1 MTKLMIPGP
10 TEVSPAVLEQ
20 LAKPIRHHYG
30 PDFVALYFEV
40 VEKLKT
46 VFQTRADLFILAA
59 TSSAA
64 MEIALSHAAQPGE
77 KVLICRNGFF
87 GERFTEMANYH
98 ELSVITVDSPYGQ
111 PVDPAAVKALLDKHP
126 DIKAVALVHNE
137 SSTAVETG
145 LKPILDL
152 TRARGILS
160 VVDAVSSLGGA
171 DVPTD
176 GLGIDFC
183 VSGSQKC
190 LAAPAG
196 LSFVSVSESAWQ
208 AIARRAKPVRSW
220 YLNLENLRAYREKWQ
235 NWHPQGPN
243 TAPVSLYL
251 ALNQALDEL
260 LAEGLPARFA
270 RQIRV
275 RDAFRASMRAM
286 GLGLFTDDSCA
297 SKTLTAVRMPAGIDG
312 SVLLDRVLRRHDILL
327 AGGIGP
333 LASQLIRVGH
343 MAWTASEDY
352 LLPTIQALETE
363 LLAMGAAIQPGGADI
378 FRAAFHI

>member
-1 MTKLMIPGP
+1 M
-10 TEVSPAVLEQ
+10 
-20 LAKPIRHHYG
+20 
-30 PDFVALYFEV
+30 
-40 VEKLKT
+40 
-46 VFQTRADLFILAA
+46 
-59 TSSAA
+59 
-64 MEIALSHAAQPGE
+64 
-77 KVLICRNGFF
+77 
-87 GERFTEMANYH
+87 
-98 ELSVITVDSPYGQ
+98 
-111 PVDPAAVKALLDKHP
+111 
-126 DIKAVALVHNE
+126 
-137 SSTAVETG
+137 
-145 LKPILDL
+145 
-152 TRARGILS
+152 
-160 VVDAVSSLGGA
+160 
-171 DVPTD
+171 PTD

-243 TAPVSLYL
+243 TAPVTLSL
-251 ALNQALDEL
+251 ALNQALDAL

-363 LLAMGAAIQPGGADI
+363 LLALGDTIQTGSADV
-378 FRAAFHI
+378 FRAAYHTRQP

>member
-40 VEKLKT
+40 VAKLKT
-46 VFQTRADLFILAA
+46 GFQTQADLFVLAA

-87 GERFTEMANYH
+87 GERFTEMAEYH
-98 ELSVITVDSPYGQ
+98 ELSVVAVASPYGP
-111 PVDPAAVKALLDKHP
+111 PVDPAAVAAVLAEHP
-126 DIKAVALVHNE
+126 DITAVALVHNE

-176 GLGIDFC
+176 GLGSDFF

-196 LSFVSVSESAWQ
+196 VSFGSVSQQAWQ
-208 AIARRAKPVRSW
+208 AIARREKPVRAW
-220 YLNLENLRAYREKWQ
+220 YLNLENLRAYRQKWQ
-235 NWHPQGPN
+235 DWHPQGPN

-260 LAEGLPARFA
+260 LAEGLAARFA

-275 RDAFRASMRAM
+275 RDAFRSSMRAM
-286 GLGLFTDDSCA
+286 GLSLFTDDSCA
-297 SKTLTAVRMPAGIDG
+297 SKTLTAVRMPEGIDG

-343 MAWTASEDY
+343 MAWTASEAY
-352 LLPTIQALETE
+352 LVPTILALET
-363 LLAMGAAIQPGGADI
+363 
-378 FRAAFHI
+378 